1 MRNTRW
7 LATTGYTLYDPEYN
21 EYIFETNQEDDDL
34 SKNLT
39 YRETSEGVEWLD
51 EKGRL
56 IFTSWD
62 SIETEIEQGGD
73 TYGIQ
78 YW

>member
-7 LATTGYTLYDPEYN
+7 LATIGYTLYDPEYN
-21 EYIFETNQEDDDL
+21 EYIFETNQEDDNL

-39 YRETSEGVEWLD
+39 YRETSGGVEWLD
-51 EKGRL
+51 KDGRL

-62 SIETEIEQGGD
+62 NIETEIE
-73 TYGIQ
+73 
-78 YW
+78 